1 MIKRFIYLILYDPFI
16 SFIEGYLF
24 ALIIFI
30 ILYKLGAL

>member
-16 SFIEGYLF
+16 SFFEGYIF
-24 ALIIFI
+24 ALIIVL